1 MKRRERGIYIYI
13 YIPPPLF
20 CPCRGI
26 FINISIERIG
36 EKLIIQPIFV
46 YIFKYIWYLELVAI
60 FEHFRIGRF
69 VRSRW
74 TRQIKKKKLL
84 HLLDLSVMQ
93 FDSKTNLKQFIIVSL
108 RIKQK
113 FCTHRSNF
121 YTRLDK
127 KKKKKTYKNPKI
139 GTIRSYRV
147 FKETFRKLLITFVF
161 TAFECENHR
170 SPKNSRK

>member
-1 MKRRERGIYIYI
+1 MWKGAKGGYIYI
-13 YIPPPLF
+13 YIFPPLPPSLF
-20 CPCRGI
+20 CPCRDI

-36 EKLIIQPIFV
+36 GKLIIQPIFV

-127 KKKKKTYKNPKI
+127 KKKKRRIKI
-139 GTIRSYRV
+139 LKSVRYDRV
-147 FKETFRKLLITFVF
+147 SCVQRNF
-161 TAFECENHR
+161 
-170 SPKNSRK
+170 S